1 MLKHAFATAHPAVTV
16 LSRGLGPARGIAARL
31 CAAASHHSCWE
42 PWRLPCRVRGHH
54 RGGPN
59 AGKSTLLNALVGQK
73 LSIVTAK
80 AQTTR
85 HRILSIL
92 SEPGYQLILLDTPG
106 IMDVRAWQS
115 SKGAALHWRA

>member
-1 MLKHAFATAHPAVTV
+1 MSLLECSCQHLVCSTVPQVHCTPEGKRAPATAHPAA
-16 LSRGLGPARGIAARL
+16 S
-31 CAAASHHSCWE
+31 AAA
-42 PWRLPCRVRGHH
+42 CRAGFVAIIGR
-54 RGGPN
+54 PN

-92 SEPGYQLILLDTPG
+92 SEPGSQLILLDTPG
-106 IMDVRAWQS
+106 IMTVRAWYS
-115 SKGAALHWRA
+115 SRPLSLSPNP